1 MKNQVLS
8 LLGALA
14 VAFACS
20 HASVSHAQG
29 ASAPA
34 AASTS
39 SLKDSLKQFEN
50 MQVPGVAG
58 GLAKG
63 WTCRD
68 PEDGKRMRVVDITN
82 GAKMNKVPSSVAA
95 LNDTTT
101 PTEKLMTCARY

>member
-1 MKNQVLS
+1 MKNQALS

-14 VAFACS
+14 VALTLG
-20 HASVSHAQG
+20 HASASYAQG

-34 AASTS
+34 PAPVS

-82 GAKMNKVPSSVAA
+82 SGKMNKVPSSVAA

-101 PTEKLMTCARY
+101 PIEKLMTCARY